1 MRYSR
6 VGALAHGN
14 HHTRLRRT
22 VTFRI
27 GGCPPLTHRAVLAAW
42 ELCHILR
49 MGELV
54 PANERNDPV
63 LIEGG
68 RGEEERE
75 RREKERKKSEIEK
88 GKGREGGER
97 KKRERE

>member
-1 MRYSR
+1 MRDSR

-22 VTFRI
+22 ETFRI
-27 GGCPPLTHRAVLAAW
+27 GGCPPLTHRAVLATW
-42 ELCHILR
+42 ELRHILR

-63 LIEGG
+63 LMKGERGEKEEREGG
-68 RGEEERE
+68 RGEEERD
-75 RREKERKKSEIEK
+75 RE
-88 GKGREGGER
+88 
-97 KKRERE
+97 